1 MMPGP
6 ADWVAMLSTWS
17 NEISLSIVGILF
29 LTFLRTAARCAAGVA
44 LEAGAVSNERELSTF
59 HAGVA
64 FVPLLLGNLDRRVG
78 QCLAPQLHLVR
89 DIPVTM
95 AVSSG
100 SVAGLASCREDLG
113 ADPRWCQY
121 ARVNRLAIHTLRI
134 LRILLDGIHSQIII
148 HHLLQIVTT
157 QVGDGQLA
165 EDVINDRGGH
175 LDVIIEFDR
184 PVRLEPREQERF
196 HELFQRH
203 TMLEP
208 QRDRDREAVHQAA
221 EGRALLVHVQEDLPQ
236 RPVGILTRPEVELV
250 TADNSFLR
258 VAEPPFR
265 HAPSFEI

>member
-1 MMPGP
+1 M
-6 ADWVAMLSTWS
+6 
-17 NEISLSIVGILF
+17 
-29 LTFLRTAARCAAGVA
+29 
-44 LEAGAVSNERELSTF
+44 
-59 HAGVA
+59 
-64 FVPLLLGNLDRRVG
+64 
-78 QCLAPQLHLVR
+78 AP
-89 DIPVTM
+89 
-95 AVSSG
+95 
-100 SVAGLASCREDLG
+100 
-113 ADPRWCQY
+113 
-121 ARVNRLAIHTLRI
+121 
-134 LRILLDGIHSQIII
+134 
-148 HHLLQIVTT
+148 

-265 HAPSFEI
+265 HAPSFGQVTDHHSLGYVFRHLHDVVAGGLIGIG